1 MKISKETFKK
11 IIKEEIAKTLNEG
24 RDVMDVYMAKGN
36 AIPFAGTGD
45 VVVVNKVYTGR
56 DGNEYVRY
64 SVYRRGAPIFID
76 NRPDIDTVVDAAQRG
91 YKSHLNSGMSGE
103 VYVVSAADL
112 EANARKI

>member
-1 MKISKETFKK
+1 MKISKQTLKK

-36 AIPFAGTGD
+36 AIPGSSDGA
-45 VVVVNKVYTGR
+45 VVVVNKKYTGR

-64 SVYRRGAPIFID
+64 SIYHPNVPVSIKGEKFDSAYE
-76 NRPDIDTVVDAAQRG
+76 AARRG

-103 VYVVSAADL
+103 AYVVSVADL
-112 EANARKI
+112 EANAKKM